1 MISELDETIRQ
12 ILLKE
17 GGFDVADVD
26 VSFDLPN
33 REWSGGISKPTLNCY
48 LFDIHERRQLRE
60 EGWEI
65 EQYATTG
72 AARRRPPLFFE
83 MTYLLTAWTR
93 AVEDEHRLIWHVLRT
108 MLRFPILP
116 AAHLQGMLSEYPW
129 PVRTSI
135 AQTEGV
141 LKSPGEF
148 WSALENHIKP
158 SLSFVVTVAVD
169 QEAVQAGPPV
179 LTTSLRLSGSGQR
192 NGNGTASSQQNG
204 SSQQNSNSATS
215 SQQNG
220 NGAASAQDDRKP
232 TPPSVRV
239 AIDEDDMQ
247 VTVDAQGRLTL
258 EGTIRGDQHIPLPDT
273 TISIEGHNH
282 RVTTDAEGRFKL
294 GGLIP
299 GRYSIIIKAG
309 DRTVRQSLIV
319 RNPSH
324 QMVIDVGDR
333 PSSLSDTPTEGG
345 STTS

>member
-72 AARRRPPLFFE
+72 ATRRRPPIFFE

-93 AVEDEHRLIWHVLRT
+93 AVEDEHRLIWHALRT
-108 MLRFPILP
+108 MLRFPVLP
-116 AAHLQGMLSEYPW
+116 AGHLQGMLSDHPW
-129 PVRTSI
+129 PIRTSI

-158 SLSFVVTVAVD
+158 SLSFVVTFALD
-169 QEAVQAGPPV
+169 QESVQAGPPV
-179 LTTSLRLSGSGQR
+179 LTTSLRLGGAAQR
-192 NGNGTASSQQNG
+192 NGAAS
-204 SSQQNSNSATS
+204 A
-215 SQQNG
+215 QQNG
-220 NGAASAQDDRKP
+220 NGAASAQRDSKP
-232 TPPSVRV
+232 TPPPTIRV
-239 AIDEDDMQ
+239 AIDEDNLQ

-258 EGTIRGDQHIPLPDT
+258 EGTIRGDQEIPLPDT
-273 TISIEGHNH
+273 TISIDGHNQ
-282 RVTTDAEGRFKL
+282 RVITDAAGRFRL
-294 GGLIP
+294 GGLLP
-299 GRYSIIIKAG
+299 GRYAVTIKAG
-309 DRTVRQSLIV
+309 DRMVRQSLFV

-324 QMVIDVGDR
+324 QMIIDVGDR
-333 PSSLSDTPTEGG
+333 PSSLPDTPTEGG

>member
-116 AAHLQGMLSEYPW
+116 TAHLQGMLSDYPW

-148 WSALENHIKP
+148 WSALENHLKP
-158 SLSFVVTVAVD
+158 SLSFVVTLALD
-169 QEAVQAGPPV
+169 QESVPAGPPV
-179 LTTSLRLSGSGQR
+179 LTTSLRMRGS
-192 NGNGTASSQQNG
+192 T
-204 SSQQNSNSATS
+204 
-215 SQQNG
+215 QQNG
-220 NGAASAQDDRKP
+220 NGAAPQNGNGTPASSQNGNSAAGAQHDSKP
-232 TPPSVRV
+232 VPPPTVRV
-239 AIDEDDMQ
+239 AIDEHDLQ
-247 VTVDAQGRLTL
+247 VTVDAQGRLHL
-258 EGTIRGDQHIPLPDT
+258 EGTIRGDQDIPLPNT
-273 TISIEGHNH
+273 MITIDGHNH
-282 RVTTDAEGRFKL
+282 RVITDSAGRFQL
-294 GGLIP
+294 GGLLP
-299 GRYSIIIKAG
+299 GRYSLTIKAG
-309 DRTVRQSLIV
+309 DRTIRQSLTV

-324 QMVIDVGDR
+324 QMIIDVGDR
-333 PSSLSDTPTEGG
+333 PSSLPDTPTEGG